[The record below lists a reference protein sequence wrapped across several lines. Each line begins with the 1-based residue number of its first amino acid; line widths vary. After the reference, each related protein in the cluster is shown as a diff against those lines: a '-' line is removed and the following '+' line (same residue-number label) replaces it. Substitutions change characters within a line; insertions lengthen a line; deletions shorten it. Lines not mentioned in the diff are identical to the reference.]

1 MDSGISVLAYSIGM
15 YMKLFVI
22 ILTLGIS
29 FTVSAQRNDHVFES
43 RYVQKAPVYLMG
55 DDSAG
60 RYYFHHFPGMDSLL
74 PKAIAYGDTLKY
86 LRVYFSF
93 VIDKYGLITEPHFI
107 RIASTRYAQSKN
119 AKTVNYFLQDEA
131 YYEKAIKQM
140 LRKMGFWK
148 PALQN
153 GIPVSCRIEEY
164 LQFWVGITPPL

>member
-1 MDSGISVLAYSIGM
+1 ML
-15 YMKLFVI
+15 
-22 ILTLGIS
+22 ILSTS
-29 FTVSAQRNDHVFES
+29 STVFGQRNDHVFES
-43 RYVQKAPVYLMG
+43 RYVQRIPFYPMG

-74 PKAIAYGDTLKY
+74 PKAIANGDTLKY
-86 LRVYFSF
+86 FRVYFSF

-107 RIASTRYAQSKN
+107 RIASTRYAQSRN
-119 AKTVNYFLQDEA
+119 AKTVNYFLQDEW

-153 GIPVSCRIEEY
+153 GIPVSCRVEEY
-164 LQFWVGITPPL
+164 FQFWLGITQPL

>member
-1 MDSGISVLAYSIGM
+1 ML
-15 YMKLFVI
+15 
-22 ILTLGIS
+22 ILSTS
-29 FTVSAQRNDHVFES
+29 STVFGQRNDHVFEA
-43 RYVQKAPVYLMG
+43 RYVQKPPVYPMG

-74 PKAIAYGDTLKY
+74 PKAISNGDTLKY
-86 LRVYFSF
+86 FRVYFSF

-107 RIASTRYAQSKN
+107 RIATTRYAQSRN
-119 AKTVNYFLQDEA
+119 AKTVNYFLQDEW

-153 GIPVSCRIEEY
+153 GIPVSCRVEEY
-164 LQFWVGITPPL
+164 FQFWVGITAPLIF